1 MQPLVWWGARRKE
14 VPDVKKIECYIQPF
28 DFDTVAHAMAV
39 EGVVGMSVTEVRGFG
54 VQRGFRRGEE
64 ARPGEYIFRPKMKVE
79 MVVSDADVDR
89 IIEAIMAS
97 LKSHMI
103 GEGKIFVSPIEDAIR
118 TRTGERGEA
127 AIH

>member
-1 MQPLVWWGARRKE
+1 M
-14 VPDVKKIECYIQPF
+14 KKIECYIQPF
-28 DFDTVAHAMAV
+28 DFDTVASAMAV

-54 VQRGFRRGEE
+54 VQRGFRLGEE
-64 ARPGEYIFRPKMKVE
+64 PKSGEYIFHPKMKVE
-79 MVVSDADVDR
+79 MVVADGDVDR
-89 IIEAIMAS
+89 IVDAMRAS

-103 GEGKIFVSPIEDAIR
+103 GEGKIFVTPVDDAIR